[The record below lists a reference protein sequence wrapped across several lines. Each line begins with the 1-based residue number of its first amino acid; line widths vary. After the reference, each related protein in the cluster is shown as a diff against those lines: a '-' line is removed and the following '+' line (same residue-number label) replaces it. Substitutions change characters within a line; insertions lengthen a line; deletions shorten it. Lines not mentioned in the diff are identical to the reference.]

1 MGVYMGIHN
10 VFLVLP
16 QLVATALLGWIV
28 DDLFGDHAY
37 LALVLAAASIA
48 IGAIITLTIPDHHRD

>member
-16 QLVATALLGWIV
+16 QLAGAALLGPAVRTI
-28 DDLFGDHAY
+28 LHGDTAGAVL
-37 LALVLAAASIA
+37 LAGGAMLVAAVL
-48 IGAIITLTIPDHHRD
+48 TLTIPQVD

>member
-16 QLVATALLGWIV
+16 QL
-28 DDLFGDHAY
+28 
-37 LALVLAAASIA
+37 AAAAVLGPAVRTILHGNIDDAILIA
-48 IGAIITLTIPDHHRD
+48 GGAMLVAAAFALTIPTVD